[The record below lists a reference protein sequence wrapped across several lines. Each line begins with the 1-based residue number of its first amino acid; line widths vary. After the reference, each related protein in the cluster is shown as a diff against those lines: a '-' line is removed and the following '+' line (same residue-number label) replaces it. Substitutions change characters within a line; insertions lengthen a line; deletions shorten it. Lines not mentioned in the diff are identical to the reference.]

1 MSLKQIIIFDEEDHT
16 KVTIEASQVEYKSE
30 EIVDGRLHI
39 KLGTRKSM
47 EVVLS
52 NFIEEEWIKI
62 KDFGARLVTR
72 IPKTNRLNLRFKNFI
87 FTGSLIP
94 FVLWLLFIILSGR

>member
-16 KVTIEASQVEYKSE
+16 KVTIETSKVEYKSE
-30 EIVDGRLHI
+30 EIVDGRLHFE
-39 KLGTRKSM
+39 LGTRKSM
-47 EVVLS
+47 EAVLRD
-52 NFIEEEWIKI
+52 FIEEEWIKI

-72 IPKTNRLNLRFKNFI
+72 IPKTNRLNLTFKNFI